1 MNKSTSFSPDYATAR
16 LRFRQA
22 ANCLGWTLEPHSIGC
37 RGPNGEDLTIDVA
50 WSENGNP
57 ERTLVISSGVH
68 GVEGFFGSA
77 VQLAMLEQWA
87 THGTPSV
94 RCVFLHGLNPY
105 GFSWLRRF
113 DENNVDPNRNF
124 LLEGEQ
130 YQGAPVGYA
139 ELNGLLN
146 PRRPPSRWNPFFIK
160 ALLAIARH
168 GMPALR
174 QSIAAGQHE
183 FPQGLFFGGAG
194 PTQMQQLLHRLLA
207 RWLRG
212 SRSVVH
218 LDFHTG
224 LGRSSGCKLLIDYPL
239 TTSARAH
246 LTDWFGTDSFEACDS
261 DGMSYDARGGLGRW
275 CVSRRLASEYLFACA
290 EFGTFGPIKVLAGL
304 RAENHAHHWGTPGS
318 ASTVH
323 LKQELKELFC
333 PSDERWR
340 LNVLSQ
346 SLRLVSQAVDGLNQ
360 S

>member
-1 MNKSTSFSPDYATAR
+1 MNKSTVYSPDYATAR

-22 ANCLGWTLEPHSIGC
+22 ANLLGWTLEPHSIGC
-37 RGPNGEDLTIDVA
+37 LGPNGEDLTVDVA

-77 VQLAMLEQWA
+77 VQLALLEQWA
-87 THGTPSV
+87 TQGAPSV

-130 YQGAPVGYA
+130 YQGAPAGYA

-146 PRRPPSRWNPFFIK
+146 PRRPPSRWNPFFIR
-160 ALLAIARH
+160 ALQAIARH

-174 QSIAAGQHE
+174 QSIAAGQYE
-183 FPQGLFFGGAG
+183 FPQGLFFGGAA
-194 PTQMQQLLHRLLA
+194 PTQMQQLLHQHLR
-207 RWLRG
+207 RWLQG

-224 LGRSSGCKLLIDYPL
+224 LGKSSACKRLIDYPL
-239 TTSARAH
+239 TTSARV
-246 LTDWFGTDSFEACDS
+246 GT
-261 DGMSYDARGGLGRW
+261 
-275 CVSRRLASEYLFACA
+275 ASSSPAFS
-290 EFGTFGPIKVLAGL
+290 AG
-304 RAENHAHHWGTPGS
+304 
-318 ASTVH
+318 
-323 LKQELKELFC
+323 
-333 PSDERWR
+333 
-340 LNVLSQ
+340 
-346 SLRLVSQAVDGLNQ
+346 
-360 S
+360 